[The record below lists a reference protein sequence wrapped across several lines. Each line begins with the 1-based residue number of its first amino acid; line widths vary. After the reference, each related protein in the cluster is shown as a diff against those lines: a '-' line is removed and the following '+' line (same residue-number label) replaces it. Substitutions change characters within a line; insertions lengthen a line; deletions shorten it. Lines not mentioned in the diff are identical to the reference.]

1 MQNQIDEHKPP
12 MRAQNV
18 LDGEGPAQGRR
29 EWVSRGFTWLED
41 TVYIGLGLLLG
52 GSALVL
58 LVSGAIR
65 FGQGLLAG
73 TLATN
78 IIDLLDQILLV
89 LMIVEILYTVQVS
102 FREHVLAPEP
112 FLIIVLIA
120 ATRRTLVLTAE
131 FSRLVQG
138 AEGTFR
144 NAMFELG
151 LLTFMILALATSLLM
166 LRRRGAQAVA
176 KRDSST

>member
-1 MQNQIDEHKPP
+1 VQKQIDDPKSTRRDEN
-12 MRAQNV
+12 M
-18 LDGEGPAQGRR
+18 LDGEGPAHGRR

-41 TVYIGLGLLLG
+41 LVYIGLGLLLG
-52 GSALVL
+52 GSAVLL
-58 LVSGAIR
+58 LVSGAMR
-65 FGQGLLAG
+65 FGQGLLDG

-78 IIDLLDQILLV
+78 IVDLLDQILLV

-120 ATRRTLVLTAE
+120 ATRRTIVLTAE
-131 FSRLVQG
+131 FSQLVQG

-144 NAMFELG
+144 NGMLELA
-151 LLTFMILALATSLLM
+151 LLTLMILALAASLLM

-176 KRDSST
+176 KRDGAA